1 MIPEELGILI
11 AARSLLPPPE
21 TCLGLLARIPYIA
34 HIERRAQKHGHDL
47 REPLGFKR
55 NKPPVGTTISRI
67 LAKISLDDLQ
77 NHFAAFLNA
86 ILMKDNDMLTAA
98 VDGCVAHGRLAP
110 SREYTAVAHE
120 STRHR
125 SDCPTGREQS
135 GRPPR
140 TSTFSHT
147 ISKFILPAG
156 RFAVTRRTNP
166 AVSSNISANC
176 SQCIRA

>member
-1 MIPEELGILI
+1 M
-11 AARSLLPPPE
+11 PPPE

-98 VDGCVAHGRLAP
+98 VDGCVAVRPLEHFHEHGILGRTCVRRGLG
-110 SREYTAVAHE
+110 V
-120 STRHR
+120 
-125 SDCPTGREQS
+125 SD
-135 GRPPR
+135 
-140 TSTFSHT
+140 
-147 ISKFILPAG
+147 
-156 RFAVTRRTNP
+156 
-166 AVSSNISANC
+166 
-176 SQCIRA
+176 